1 MSLRIQRSSFRLSAN
16 YILNNVLRVLRVKLL
31 FENSLCYS
39 IKWILHL
46 GNESDFYLSGN
57 NVAEVSILE
66 LMYKIS
72 TYCLWPLKP
81 FSAPFGAPAQSD
93 YFQSLSFC
101 PSISLAGSGLSL
113 QVSLWA
119 SGKGQATCFF
129 SQLHRLVQNMVLWLM
144 QSVVRDFRPHSS
156 LPRFLLRNACF
167 LSSILCEHHYFW
179 KHSSGE
185 EAQISM
191 LCAAAHIK

>member
-1 MSLRIQRSSFRLSAN
+1 MIIVSFQASEQMPSERARQKSWLPKVKFEWHKMSLRIQRSSFRLSAN
-16 YILNNVLRVLRVKLL
+16 YILNNVLRELRVKLL

-57 NVAEVSILE
+57 NVAKVSILE

-81 FSAPFGAPAQSD
+81 FSVPFRAPAQSD

-129 SQLHRLVQNMVLWLM
+129 
-144 QSVVRDFRPHSS
+144 HS
-156 LPRFLLRNACF
+156 CTD
-167 LSSILCEHHYFW
+167 
-179 KHSSGE
+179 
-185 EAQISM
+185 
-191 LCAAAHIK
+191 